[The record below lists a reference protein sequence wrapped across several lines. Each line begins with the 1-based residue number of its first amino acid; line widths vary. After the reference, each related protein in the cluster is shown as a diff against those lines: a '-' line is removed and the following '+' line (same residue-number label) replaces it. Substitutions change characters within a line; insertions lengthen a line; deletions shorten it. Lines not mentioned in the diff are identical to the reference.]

1 MSPEPSIM
9 HETDLQGSVTVTVS
23 RCVKPGMES
32 DYEAWV
38 HNISKTASSFKGYL
52 GTNVLRPNKT
62 GNNQYVIIYRFD
74 NYEHAQAWEDSP
86 QRKQWIDQVESL
98 VTGEGQRKKVTGFEF
113 WFDLPSVPAAAHAP
127 KHKMA
132 IIMIVVVY
140 TLVLSLSTLL
150 SPIIGEFAFW
160 QKLLVIIPTQVLL
173 MTYIVMPKVTA
184 WLKGWI
190 YR

>member
-1 MSPEPSIM
+1 MNPESSVTQ
-9 HETDLQGSVTVTVS
+9 ETDTQQQPITVTVS

-32 DYEAWV
+32 EYEDWV
-38 HNISKTASSFKGYL
+38 HNISKTASTFEGYL
-52 GTNVLRPNKT
+52 GTNILRPNNT
-62 GNNQYVIIYRFD
+62 NNQYVIIYRFD

-86 QRKQWIDQVESL
+86 KRKHWIDQVEPL

-140 TLVLSLSTLL
+140 TLVLTLATLL
-150 SPIIGEFAFW
+150 TPIIGDFAFW

-173 MTYIVMPKVTA
+173 MTYIVMPKVTG